1 MRKETIRLLSTYPRP
16 IRPLATA
23 IVITCYTEKDAACA
37 TTESRN
43 QRGTSDFPSL
53 FKEVVNDTVSHN
65 VLFGILGLSARFS
78 PNPETRSRG
87 RAYAAEAKRSLKE
100 SIDDVCLQNI
110 QACILVGTIC
120 SANSDVSAESIY
132 YGIANTMAQL
142 LHISSDDESSDAI
155 TQETKRRVWWSLYM
169 IDTWS
174 TAGIDL
180 PRRLLFRGSGPKLPM
195 DEGMFNRLERGDPPP
210 EPWKPG
216 LWTHYVVLVQIF
228 GRILDLNRRL
238 VFPSEEDKTPIEEDS
253 QRLALELEDFERNL
267 PADVRYSAANLA
279 ARIADSTGRM
289 FVALHLGYHHYSTL
303 LYYHYLENHKLSFA
317 EPSRLYISRCK
328 YHAAAFSDIIRV
340 SLTNNEAE
348 AVYNIVGHMTVV
360 SSSVLVH
367 TVLFGGNSEVRE
379 ARERLEVNFQLL
391 VKLDKFWPS
400 VAPLIN
406 RLIKF
411 QNFCIES
418 TSPQPHKMDRWM
430 IKFLL
435 QHGLDLNS
443 RDDVQSEEVP
453 FYRPSNCVGS
463 SSNWELL
470 ERSRM
475 TEEIIRGAQVAPRN
489 I

>member
-1 MRKETIRLLSTYPRP
+1 
-16 IRPLATA
+16 
-23 IVITCYTEKDAACA
+23 
-37 TTESRN
+37 
-43 QRGTSDFPSL
+43 
-53 FKEVVNDTVSHN
+53 
-65 VLFGILGLSARFS
+65 
-78 PNPETRSRG
+78 
-87 RAYAAEAKRSLKE
+87 
-100 SIDDVCLQNI
+100 
-110 QACILVGTIC
+110 
-120 SANSDVSAESIY
+120 
-132 YGIANTMAQL
+132 MAQL
-142 LHISSDDESSDAI
+142 LHISSEDESSDAI
-155 TQETKRRVWWSLYM
+155 TRETKRRVWWSLYM

-180 PRRLLFRGSGPKLPM
+180 PRRLLFHGSGPQLPM
-195 DEGMFNRLERGDPPP
+195 DEGMFNRLERGDQPPK
-210 EPWKPG
+210 PWKPG

-238 VFPSEEDKTPIEEDS
+238 VFRSDEDKTSIEEDS
-253 QRLALELEDFERNL
+253 QRLALELEEFERNL

-303 LYYHYLENHKLSFA
+303 LYYHYLENHKLSSA
-317 EPSRLYISRCK
+317 EPSQLYISRCK
-328 YHAAAFSDIIRV
+328 YHAAAFSDIVRV
-340 SLTNNEAE
+340 SLANSEAE
-348 AVYNIVGHMTVV
+348 AVHNIVGHMTVV

-391 VKLDKFWPS
+391 VKLGEFWPS
-400 VAPLIN
+400 VAPLVSIKQSRAIIFFSLKTFYSADSNQRKIN
-406 RLIKF
+406 RLIIF

-435 QHGLDLNS
+435 QHALDLNS

-453 FYRPSNCVGS
+453 FCRPSDRVGS

-470 ERSRM
+470 KRSRM
-475 TEEIIRGAQVAPRN
+475 TEEIIRGAQVTPRN